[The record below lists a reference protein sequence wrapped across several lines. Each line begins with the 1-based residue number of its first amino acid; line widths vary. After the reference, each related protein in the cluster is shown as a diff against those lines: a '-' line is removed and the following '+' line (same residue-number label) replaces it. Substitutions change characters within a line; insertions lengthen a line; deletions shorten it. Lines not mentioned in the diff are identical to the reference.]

1 MVVCPNLF
9 CISGFPPSDKDLT
22 LAIGEQ
28 VITLVAVTVIPVAVT
43 VIPAF
48 LPFIPK
54 EKQGRVFLLVALIK
68 KSQPW
73 EEQPEN
79 TPRVITLCAST
90 GGAAA

>member
-28 VITLVAVTVIPVAVT
+28 VITLVAVT